1 MSKKSTAEYNKSI
14 MKTLDAKALKAKKDN
29 LHAEFEKE
37 KAQAVSYEQL
47 IASVNEKRN
56 VCLEKM
62 SQLQGAYK
70 AVEDLERLIGI
81 TPSLPANAAKEK
93 PEKK

>member
-1 MSKKSTAEYNKSI
+1 MSKKSIAEYNENT
-14 MKTLDAKALKAKKDN
+14 MKTLDAKALKVKKDN

-47 IASVNEKRN
+47 IASVNKKRS
-56 VCLEKM
+56 VCLENMTK
-62 SQLQGAYK
+62 LKGAYR
-70 AVEDLERLIGI
+70 VIEDLERQIGI
-81 TPSLPANAAKEK
+81 KPSLPAKAATEK

>member
-70 AVEDLERLIGI
+70 AVEDLERQIGI